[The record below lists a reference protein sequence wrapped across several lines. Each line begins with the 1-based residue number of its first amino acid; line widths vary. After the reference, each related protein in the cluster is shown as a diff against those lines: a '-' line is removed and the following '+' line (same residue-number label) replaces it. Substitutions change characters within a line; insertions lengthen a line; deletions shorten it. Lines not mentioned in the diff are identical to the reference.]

1 MTNVLKLDEVS
12 DLKKRCLMSQSTQCL
27 GSIVPL
33 EMFKLIL
40 DTDTSDLCQ
49 ENKFFLQI
57 FLAGMNELQVTLECS
72 KA

>member
-1 MTNVLKLDEVS
+1 
-12 DLKKRCLMSQSTQCL
+12 MSQSTHCL

-40 DTDTSDLCQ
+40 DTETIDLCQ
-49 ENKFFLQI
+49 ENEFFLQI
-57 FLAGMNELQVTLECS
+57 FLAGRNKLQLTLECS

>member
-1 MTNVLKLDEVS
+1 
-12 DLKKRCLMSQSTQCL
+12 MSQSSQCL

>member
-1 MTNVLKLDEVS
+1 
-12 DLKKRCLMSQSTQCL
+12 MSQSTQCL

-40 DTDTSDLCQ
+40 DTETSDLCQ
-49 ENKFFLQI
+49 ENEFFLQI
-57 FLAGMNELQVTLECS
+57 FFAGMNKLQVTLECS